1 MKLSFKDGRQGKIH
15 IYVDDVYTLTVDDT
29 FWFSEKWHKV
39 NEINDEELA
48 DLTLSVNSRRA
59 FLKGAEL
66 LSRRAHGKAELTRKL
81 TQKYPRECAEQ
92 AADKLEK
99 LGLINDG
106 EFADMLAQELYT
118 HRKYGVS
125 RVKQEL
131 LRRGIDR
138 ALAEEAAERL
148 DKDDLNRIILLLQTK

>member
-1 MKLSFKDGRQGKIH
+1 MLTTYI
-15 IYVDDVYTLTVDDT
+15 LTVDDT

-66 LSRRAHGKAELTRKL
+66 LSRRAHGKAELVRKL

-106 EFADMLAQELYT
+106 EFAICWRRSFIRTANT
-118 HRKYGVS
+118 VS
-125 RVKQEL
+125 AVS
-131 LRRGIDR
+131 
-138 ALAEEAAERL
+138 
-148 DKDDLNRIILLLQTK
+148 NRSF

>member
-15 IYVDDVYTLTVDDT
+15 IYVDDIYTLTVDDT

-66 LSRRAHGKAELTRKL
+66 LSRRAHGKAVA
-81 TQKYPRECAEQ
+81 REKAYAEVP
-92 AADKLEK
+92 E
-99 LGLINDG
+99 
-106 EFADMLAQELYT
+106 
-118 HRKYGVS
+118 
-125 RVKQEL
+125 RV
-131 LRRGIDR
+131 RRAGGG
-138 ALAEEAAERL
+138 
-148 DKDDLNRIILLLQTK
+148 

>member
-59 FLKGAEL
+59 FLRVPSFCRVGRTARRSLRESL
-66 LSRRAHGKAELTRKL
+66 RRSTRESAPSRRRISSK
-81 TQKYPRECAEQ
+81 
-92 AADKLEK
+92 
-99 LGLINDG
+99 
-106 EFADMLAQELYT
+106 
-118 HRKYGVS
+118 S
-125 RVKQEL
+125 S
-131 LRRGIDR
+131 
-138 ALAEEAAERL
+138 
-148 DKDDLNRIILLLQTK
+148 DL

>member
-59 FLKGAEL
+59 FFKGCRASVASGARQGGAREKAYAEVPERV
-66 LSRRAHGKAELTRKL
+66 RRAG
-81 TQKYPRECAEQ
+81 
-92 AADKLEK
+92 
-99 LGLINDG
+99 GG
-106 EFADMLAQELYT
+106 
-118 HRKYGVS
+118 
-125 RVKQEL
+125 
-131 LRRGIDR
+131 
-138 ALAEEAAERL
+138 
-148 DKDDLNRIILLLQTK
+148 

>member
-59 FLKGAEL
+59 FLKGRSTRESAP
-66 LSRRAHGKAELTRKL
+66 SRRRISSK
-81 TQKYPRECAEQ
+81 
-92 AADKLEK
+92 
-99 LGLINDG
+99 
-106 EFADMLAQELYT
+106 
-118 HRKYGVS
+118 S
-125 RVKQEL
+125 S
-131 LRRGIDR
+131 
-138 ALAEEAAERL
+138 
-148 DKDDLNRIILLLQTK
+148 DL

>member
-59 FLKGAEL
+59 FLRVPSFCRVGRTA
-66 LSRRAHGKAELTRKL
+66 RR
-81 TQKYPRECAEQ
+81 
-92 AADKLEK
+92 
-99 LGLINDG
+99 
-106 EFADMLAQELYT
+106 
-118 HRKYGVS
+118 S
-125 RVKQEL
+125 S
-131 LRRGIDR
+131 
-138 ALAEEAAERL
+138 
-148 DKDDLNRIILLLQTK
+148 

>member
-66 LSRRAHGKAELTRKL
+66 LSRRAHGKAELVR
-81 TQKYPRECAEQ
+81 
-92 AADKLEK
+92 
-99 LGLINDG
+99 
-106 EFADMLAQELYT
+106 
-118 HRKYGVS
+118 S
-125 RVKQEL
+125 
-131 LRRGIDR
+131 LRRSTR
-138 ALAEEAAERL
+138 ESAPSRRL
-148 DKDDLNRIILLLQTK
+148 ISSKSSDL

>member
-66 LSRRAHGKAELTRKL
+66 LSSGARQGGAREKAYAEVPERVRRAG
-81 TQKYPRECAEQ
+81 
-92 AADKLEK
+92 
-99 LGLINDG
+99 GG
-106 EFADMLAQELYT
+106 
-118 HRKYGVS
+118 
-125 RVKQEL
+125 
-131 LRRGIDR
+131 
-138 ALAEEAAERL
+138 
-148 DKDDLNRIILLLQTK
+148 